1 VISRDQNLL
10 AISCSGLVK
19 HYPRVIAVD
28 GIDLQVKSGECFG
41 LLGPNGAGKTT
52 TVEIL
57 EGLTRPDGGI
67 VELFGKRWGSGRDH
81 ELRKELGIQLQE
93 SQQPPKLTVFEAIR
107 LFRSF
112 YDQGRDID
120 EIIGLVELEE
130 KRDARFE
137 KLSGGQ
143 KQRLS
148 LATAL
153 VGNPRILFLD
163 EPTTG
168 LDPQARLK
176 IWEIIEGFKTEG
188 GTTLLTTHYMEEAAR
203 LCDRVAIIDHG
214 KVIAVDRPTE
224 LVAAMNADQIVEFRT
239 RPALTT
245 GQESEICALS
255 GVGSLAC
262 HEGALVLSVSRIG
275 ATLPTLLAALD
286 QHGLEVLEL
295 KTHQPTLEDVFVSL
309 TGRALRDD

>member
-93 SQQPPKLTVFEAIR
+93 SQLPPKLTVFEAIR

>member
-93 SQQPPKLTVFEAIR
+93 SQLPPKLTVFEA
-107 LFRSF
+107 
-112 YDQGRDID
+112 
-120 EIIGLVELEE
+120 
-130 KRDARFE
+130 DARFE